1 MSDVY
6 IIAEGQTEQRFVDM
20 VLTPYCAVYGIYL
33 HCTLVKKPGKPGGD
47 VKFERTKK
55 DIRAFLKQRSDTT
68 VCSFVDFYG
77 IKEWPDMEI
86 ARAKSEPSDI
96 ATAMNAAAVR
106 EMKAY
111 CGEVQMLEKRY
122 IPFTAVHEFETLLFS
137 DAMILA
143 EELGIEQE
151 LVDAVLS
158 ECGTPERIN
167 NSPQTAPSKRLEKW
181 CKDRNTSYKKTVQG
195 VTIAKRI
202 GIDKMRRECPLF
214 DQWLIKLGIPELQ

>member
-6 IIAEGQTEQRFVDM
+6 IIAEGHTEKRFVDM
-20 VLTPYCAVYGIYL
+20 VLTPYCANFEVFL
-33 HCTLVKKPGKPGGD
+33 HCIIVKKPGQPGGD
-47 VKFERTKK
+47 VKFGRTKK

-96 ATAMNAAAVR
+96 AAVLNNAAVR
-106 EMKAY
+106 EMKAF

-137 DAMILA
+137 DAKILA
-143 EELGIEQE
+143 DELGIEQG

-158 ECGTPERIN
+158 ECGAPERIN

-181 CKDRNTSYKKTVQG
+181 CQDKKPPYKKTITG
-195 VTIAKRI
+195 ITIAQKI
-202 GIDKMRRECPLF
+202 GIDKMRRACPLF
-214 DQWLIKLGIPELQ
+214 NQWLEQLGVPALV